1 MIKIEEFVPESEVAI
16 LRQALYAE
24 ACFNGFILGSIVR
37 HDDDDLT
44 IDFTYAEYEDGDMVE
59 DLDVVDQL
67 GYILSENHSEHMY
80 DLAEKYPDIINAD
93 LIITFGGGTL

>member
-1 MIKIEEFVPESEVAI
+1 MKKIEEFVPESEVAI

-59 DLDVVDQL
+59 DLDLVYQL
-67 GYILSENHSEHMY
+67 AYILSENHCEHMY
-80 DLAEKYPDIINAD
+80 DLAEKYPDIVDVD
-93 LIITFGGGTL
+93 LMITFGGGTL